1 MPGAT
6 DRQER
11 EAVDRLSL
19 RQDFPA
25 LMVREQDGGTK
36 EPAPIYLDNAA
47 TTHKPAAVLSALN
60 DFYQNS
66 NANPY
71 RGLYRTSLLATRRYQ
86 QARQAVASFIN
97 ADSDE
102 IVFTRN
108 TTEAINLVAFCH
120 ALNTLGQGDEIALP
134 ISEHHSNLVPWQQVC
149 ERTGATLVFLNP
161 DSQGRLSD
169 DEIEQKICP
178 RTRLVTFAWVSH
190 VLGTI
195 YPVAK
200 LVRRAHEV
208 GALTLLDC
216 AQGVAHLPLDVAA
229 LDVDFTA
236 FSGHKMYGPMGI
248 GVLYGKRR
256 LLETLPP
263 FLYGGEM
270 IDQVRRYS
278 SSFASGPE
286 RFEAGTP
293 DVAGAVGLAAAIGYL
308 EKLGFA
314 SVMSHERLLVS
325 HLLEGL
331 RSIPAVRIHGNPE
344 PAADRTGLVSF
355 GVTGAH
361 PQDIAVMLDEEGI
374 AIRVGTQC
382 AQPLHRFLGVAAS
395 CRVSLGIYNTID
407 DIDRFLAAISGV
419 RRRISR
425 NVMAFFP

>member
-1 MPGAT
+1 MIGT
-6 DRQER
+6 IGRQER
-11 EAVDRLSL
+11 EAVDTLSI

-25 LMVREQDGGTK
+25 LMAREQDGGVE
-36 EPAPIYLDNAA
+36 EPGQVYLDNAA
-47 TTHKPAAVLSALN
+47 TTHKPAAVLAALD
-60 DFYQNS
+60 DFYQNA

-71 RGLYRTSLLATRRYQ
+71 RGLYRASLLATQRYQ
-86 QARQAVASFIN
+86 QARQAVADFIN
-97 ADSDE
+97 ARFDE

-108 TTEAINLVAFCH
+108 TTEAINRVAFCH
-120 ALNTLGQGDEIALP
+120 ALNVLKEGDEIALP

-169 DEIEQKICP
+169 EEIGQKIGP

-195 YPVAK
+195 YPVAQ
-200 LVRRAHEV
+200 LVRRAHDV
-208 GALTLLDC
+208 GAFTLLDC

-229 LDVDFTA
+229 LDVDFAA

-256 LLETLPP
+256 LLKTLPP

-293 DVAGAVGLAAAIGYL
+293 DVAGAAGLAAAIGYL
-308 EKLGFA
+308 EGLGFT
-314 SVMSHERLLVS
+314 SIMSHERLLAS
-325 HLLEGL
+325 RLLEGL
-331 RSIPAVRIHGNPE
+331 RSIPAVRIHGNSE
-344 PAADRTGLVSF
+344 LAADRTSLVSF
-355 GVTGAH
+355 SITGAH
-361 PQDIAVMLDEEGI
+361 PQDIAVMLDEGGI

-382 AQPLHRFLGVAAS
+382 AQPLHRFLGVAAT
-395 CRVSLGIYNTID
+395 CRVSPGIYNTAK
-407 DIDRFLAAISGV
+407 DIDRFLTAISDV

-425 NVMAFFP
+425 RVMALFP